1 MYGCESWTIKK
12 AEFSVWVSVAQCW
25 IMKGL
30 MSPHRVYSHRA
41 SAKVQDV
48 VGQRRQMQRGQGLPE
63 AAPGFFCHIGRASS
77 SDCGPSIYMLD
88 IYIHIY
94 IYIYILW
101 SQGISIKYF
110 THESSWASLIA
121 LLVKNSPAVL
131 ETMVWFLGWEYLLK
145 KG

>member
-1 MYGCESWTIKK
+1 M
-12 AEFSVWVSVAQCW
+12 
-25 IMKGL
+25 
-30 MSPHRVYSHRA
+30 YSHRA

-94 IYIYILW
+94 IYIYSGLRVFPSNILPM
-101 SQGISIKYF
+101 
-110 THESSWASLIA
+110 SLVG
-121 LLVKNSPAVL
+121 LL
-131 ETMVWFLGWEYLLK
+131 
-145 KG
+145 